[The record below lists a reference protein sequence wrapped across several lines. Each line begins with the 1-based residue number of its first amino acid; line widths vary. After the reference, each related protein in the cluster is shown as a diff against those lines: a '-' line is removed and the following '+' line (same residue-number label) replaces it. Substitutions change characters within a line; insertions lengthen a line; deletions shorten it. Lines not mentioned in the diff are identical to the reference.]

1 MYFSAKKIAN
11 SIATPDRNWLHKKIV
26 MDHVFGQFFPWISY
40 PYHPC
45 MVYLP
50 LFTYIYHKKQLFPSM
65 VCVTLQKPF
74 QTSLR
79 FSNTPSLFKTIF
91 PIQILFLCHINIT
104 KKTPHVYSTKKHPP
118 RNSTNDLPQKTLP
131 NNPQSGNKN
140 QSMGGVVHP
149 PLHPLP
155 PHCPISSPAMD
166 QTWVPWWG

>member
-1 MYFSAKKIAN
+1 MCSVNFFHEFLIHT
-11 SIATPDRNWLHKKIV
+11 I
-26 MDHVFGQFFPWISY
+26 HVW
-40 PYHPC
+40 
-45 MVYLP
+45 
-50 LFTYIYHKKQLFPSM
+50 YIYHYLPTFTIKINYSHRWYVLHF
-65 VCVTLQKPF
+65 
-74 QTSLR
+74 R
-79 FSNTPSLFKTIF
+79 SLFKHHWGFRTHRPYLKQSF
-91 PIQILFLCHINIT
+91 RFRSYFCTTYHINIT

>member
-1 MYFSAKKIAN
+1 
-11 SIATPDRNWLHKKIV
+11 

-50 LFTYIYHKKQLFPSM
+50 LFTYIYHKNQLFPSM
-65 VCVTLQKPF
+65 VCVTLQLQKPF

-91 PIQILFLCHINIT
+91 PIQILFLYHINIT
-104 KKTPHVYSTKKHPP
+104 QKNTPCVFTKKTSTKKFHKWFAPKNTSKQSP
-118 RNSTNDLPQKTLP
+118 KWQQKSI
-131 NNPQSGNKN
+131 NG
-140 QSMGGVVHP
+140 GGVFHP

-166 QTWVPWWG
+166 QT